1 MRVLVQHWL
10 DSDNRFSKNNAK
22 LALTF
27 QFIKIQAAEDA
38 LDFFYTWGGFFLFY
52 LWCTTSGWFIVQEV
66 KLHFFSLYF
75 QADIDTKVRYMFKD
89 YNSHLFIQRLHLHHC
104 TNKTF
109 EMNSVKIY
117 IFLTF
122 IF

>member
-10 DSDNRFSKNNAK
+10 DSDNRFSKNKAK

-52 LWCTTSGWFIVQEV
+52 L
-66 KLHFFSLYF
+66 
-75 QADIDTKVRYMFKD
+75 
-89 YNSHLFIQRLHLHHC
+89 
-104 TNKTF
+104 
-109 EMNSVKIY
+109 
-117 IFLTF
+117 
-122 IF
+122 

>member
-38 LDFFYTWGGFFLFY
+38 LDFFYTWGGFFLVLLVMY
-52 LWCTTSGWFIVQEV
+52 
-66 KLHFFSLYF
+66 YF
-75 QADIDTKVRYMFKD
+75 RVI
-89 YNSHLFIQRLHLHHC
+89 HC
-104 TNKTF
+104 
-109 EMNSVKIY
+109 SRS
-117 IFLTF
+117 
-122 IF
+122 